1 VKRAEFEGEDGG
13 RYISSK
19 THEVV
24 TSLNISALFVVIY
37 YTIG

>member
-1 VKRAEFEGEDGG
+1 MKRAEFKGEDGG

-19 THEVV
+19 THKVV
-24 TSLNISALFVVIY
+24 TSLKISALFVMIY